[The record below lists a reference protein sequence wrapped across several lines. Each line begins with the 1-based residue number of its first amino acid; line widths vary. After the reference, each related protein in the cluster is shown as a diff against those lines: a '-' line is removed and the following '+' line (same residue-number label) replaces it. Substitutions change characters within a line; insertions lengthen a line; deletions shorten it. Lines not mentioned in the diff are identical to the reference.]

1 MSKAM
6 VTKSEEWKALLP
18 EEDRSRRN
26 VLYDSLLQQLKVSD
40 VDTLASTLE
49 SPHPA
54 ETMAALGLLLV
65 TLRKR
70 KELIEDSSKSEI
82 AARLRPLL
90 NQYPGPVGLN
100 AFHLLKVLDPEKAEN
115 FLLNVHTDRLL
126 QTELL
131 TFISN
136 LVLFPSS
143 RAAIGKLSQLSHLPG
158 ESGETAKRQ
167 LENLGIMASDEISR
181 IAEDWRKNK
190 TKDSLNRLY
199 YGHISFQGGQP
210 IDSILT
216 LLGTPSRQDGRDYFY
231 DSSDGVTLRLEVN
244 SERRLKAMKIK

>member
-1 MSKAM
+1 M
-6 VTKSEEWKALLP
+6 VTQSEEWKALLA

-40 VDTLASTLE
+40 LDTLASALE
-49 SPHPA
+49 SALPA

-70 KELIEDSSKSEI
+70 KDLVGDVSKTEI

-100 AFHLLKVLDPEKAEN
+100 AFY
-115 FLLNVHTDRLL
+115 LLNVLDAKKAEDFLRSVDTDRLL
-126 QTELL
+126 PTELL

-143 RAAIGKLSQLSHLPG
+143 GAAIGKLSQLSRLPG
-158 ESGETAKRQ
+158 EAGETAKRQ
-167 LENLGIMASDEISR
+167 LENLGIMNSNEISR
-181 IAEDWRKNK
+181 VAEDWRKNK
-190 TKDSLNRLY
+190 ARNALNRLY

-216 LLGTPSRQDGRDYFY
+216 LLGTPSRQDGTDYFY
-231 DSSDGVTLRLEVN
+231 DSSDGVTLRLEIDN
-244 SERRLKAMKIK
+244 ERRLKAMKIK